1 MSQPGM
7 NHDGAPRLGIGIIG
21 CGKVGGSIGA
31 AWREAGHAIIGVSA
45 SSAQSLERAEQM
57 LPGVPVL
64 PPDEIAERAELL
76 LLAVPD
82 DEIESL
88 VRGLATVSR
97 IHAGQILVHCSGRY
111 GTDVLEAGTSL
122 GALPIAL
129 HPSLSFTGTAVD
141 LVRLRQST
149 IAVTAPAPIRPVGQA
164 LVVEMGAEPID
175 VAEADR
181 PLYHAAITHASN
193 HTITI
198 ISEAMEMLAEAGVS
212 DPSRVLTALV
222 DASVTNTL
230 QNGPRALTGPVSR
243 GDVGTVSA
251 HLAALSEFSLSVSSP
266 ATRSSYIALARS
278 TTAKALSLGR
288 ITDRQAQEILS
299 RLD

>member
-1 MSQPGM
+1 MSHPGLSQ
-7 NHDGAPRLGIGIIG
+7 DEAPRLGIGIIG
-21 CGKVGGSIGA
+21 CGKVGATIGA

-45 SSAQSLERAEQM
+45 TSAQSLQRAEEM

-64 PPDEIAERAELL
+64 APDDVADRAELL

-82 DEIESL
+82 DEIESF
-88 VRGLATVSR
+88 VKGLAKVSR
-97 IHAGQILVHCSGRY
+97 IHSGQILVHCSGRY
-111 GTDVLEAGTSL
+111 GTDVLEAGISL

-129 HPSLSFTGTAVD
+129 HPSLSFTGTSVD
-141 LVRLRQST
+141 LPRLRQST
-149 IAVTAPAPIRPVGQA
+149 VAVTAPAPIRPVGQA
-164 LVVEMGAEPID
+164 LVVELGAEPID

-193 HTITI
+193 HSITI
-198 ISEAMEMLAEAGVS
+198 LSEAMEMLAEAGVS
-212 DPSRVLTALV
+212 EPSRVLSALV

-230 QNGPRALTGPVSR
+230 QNGPKALTGPISR

-251 HLAALSEFSLSVSSP
+251 HLAALSEFSLNVSSP
-266 ATRSSYIALARS
+266 AARNSYIALARS

-288 ITDRQAQEILS
+288 ITQSQAQEILS

>member
-1 MSQPGM
+1 MSHPGLSQ
-7 NHDGAPRLGIGIIG
+7 NEAPRLGIGIIG
-21 CGKVGGSIGA
+21 CGRVGATIGA

-45 SSAQSLERAEQM
+45 TSAQSLQRAEDM

-64 PPDEIAERAELL
+64 PPDEVADRAELL
-76 LLAVPD
+76 LVTVPD
-82 DEIESL
+82 DAIESL
-88 VRGLATVSR
+88 VSGLAKVSR
-97 IHAGQILVHCSGRY
+97 IHSGQILVHCSGRY
-111 GTDVLEAGTSL
+111 GTDVLEAGISL

-141 LVRLRQST
+141 LPRLRQST

-193 HTITI
+193 HSITI
-198 ISEAMEMLAEAGVS
+198 ISEALEMLAEAGVS

-230 QNGPRALTGPVSR
+230 QNGAKALTGPISR

-251 HLAALSEFSLSVSSP
+251 HLAALSEFSLNVSSP
-266 ATRSSYIALARS
+266 AARNSYIALARS

-288 ITDRQAQEILS
+288 ITQTQAEAILS
-299 RLD
+299 SLD

>member
-1 MSQPGM
+1 
-7 NHDGAPRLGIGIIG
+7 
-21 CGKVGGSIGA
+21 A
-31 AWREAGHAIIGVSA
+31 A
-45 SSAQSLERAEQM
+45 SLERAEEM

-64 PPDEIAERAELL
+64 PPDEVADRAELL
-76 LLAVPD
+76 LLTVPD

-88 VRGLATVSR
+88 VSGLAKVSR
-97 IHAGQILVHCSGRY
+97 IHSGQILVHCSGRY
-111 GTDVLEAGTSL
+111 GTDVLEAGTGL

-141 LVRLRQST
+141 LSRLRQST

-230 QNGPRALTGPVSR
+230 QNGSKALTGPVSR

-251 HLAALSEFSLSVSSP
+251 HLAALSEFSLNVSNPS
-266 ATRSSYIALARS
+266 ARNSYIALARS
-278 TTAKALSLGR
+278 TTAKALGLGR
-288 ITDRQAQEILS
+288 ITDSQAQEILS